1 MLASESKSRCV
12 LEDWLLSTFDLFIE
26 WLSKSESSSFVSAPS
41 FSMAILAELSTFSF
55 FWPSTVFDPVLID
68 LFLSDVWPEV
78 VVLILLITFELS
90 LFDDPFSAVG
100 TLSKIAKLDLFARHW
115 MSCAYYNMQ
124 GYIIPTNV

>member
-1 MLASESKSRCV
+1 
-12 LEDWLLSTFDLFIE
+12 
-26 WLSKSESSSFVSAPS
+26 
-41 FSMAILAELSTFSF
+41 MAILAELSTFSF

-115 MSCAYYNMQ
+115 MSCAYYAKLYNT
-124 GYIIPTNV
+124 YKCIRFLPLLFITSDCKVRIEIDL

>member
-1 MLASESKSRCV
+1 M
-12 LEDWLLSTFDLFIE
+12 E

-41 FSMAILAELSTFSF
+41 FSTAILAELSTFSF

-90 LFDDPFSAVG
+90 LFDDPFSVVG
-100 TLSKIAKLDLFARHW
+100 TLSEIAKALNAR
-115 MSCAYYNMQ
+115 
-124 GYIIPTNV
+124 GIPTVRNGEWYPSTVRNYVNRCSVNVHL